1 MTILLIVII
10 LINLI
15 FLILDYR
22 KFRRFI
28 MNSSEREK
36 LFTEEQMQEYV
47 NKMDLDSEI
56 LKKYLEKEGYL
67 NDNKTRED
75 EDDF

>member
-67 NDNKTRED
+67 NDDKPRED

>member
-1 MTILLIVII
+1 
-10 LINLI
+10 
-15 FLILDYR
+15 
-22 KFRRFI
+22 

-67 NDNKTRED
+67 NDDKPRED

>member
-67 NDNKTRED
+67 NDDKTRED

>member
-1 MTILLIVII
+1 M
-10 LINLI
+10 
-15 FLILDYR
+15 FLDYR
-22 KFRRFI
+22 KFKKFI
-28 MNSSEREK
+28 MNVSERER
-36 LFTEEQMQEYV
+36 LFTDEQMQEYV

-67 NDNKTRED
+67 ENEERES

>member
-1 MTILLIVII
+1 
-10 LINLI
+10 
-15 FLILDYR
+15 
-22 KFRRFI
+22 
-28 MNSSEREK
+28 MNVSERER
-36 LFTEEQMQEYV
+36 LFTDEQMQEYV

-67 NDNKTRED
+67 ENEEKEN

>member
-1 MTILLIVII
+1 M
-10 LINLI
+10 
-15 FLILDYR
+15 FLDYR
-22 KFRRFI
+22 KFKRFI
-28 MNSSEREK
+28 MNASERER
-36 LFTEEQMQEYV
+36 LFTDEQMQEYV

-67 NDNKTRED
+67 ENEERES

>member
-1 MTILLIVII
+1 M
-10 LINLI
+10 
-15 FLILDYR
+15 FLDYR
-22 KFRRFI
+22 KFKKFI
-28 MNSSEREK
+28 MNASERER
-36 LFTEEQMQEYV
+36 LFTDEQMQEYV

-67 NDNKTRED
+67 ENEEKEN

>member
-1 MTILLIVII
+1 M
-10 LINLI
+10 
-15 FLILDYR
+15 FLDYR
-22 KFRRFI
+22 KFKKFI
-28 MNSSEREK
+28 MNASERER
-36 LFTEEQMQEYV
+36 LFTDEQMQEYV

-67 NDNKTRED
+67 ENEERES